1 MATQQAN
8 KQTLPV
14 AFKKLGYSD
23 MVSLDKP
30 FFSLEGSHYYFY
42 IPEVSGSTDTRRIF
56 LSELASKL
64 NQKKI
69 GFSCFYDEKK
79 STTPKSSVGK
89 ISFPG
94 VSTSIVCKYY
104 ESSKKIETNIG
115 LKPSN
120 IIPSIVGKWLTPETI
135 ARNVKTYIKNKQAP
149 KPLSDQINLLLK
161 NSLTTD
167 RDFIIDG
174 EVSEILVP
182 AEFFEVL
189 TAIKMSVLLRNN
201 EVELKKVLKFLDT
214 SKRINYKF
222 SQASPLKINIPVKSN
237 FPLTDYEISFKPD
250 NYDETIKVSVKSK
263 VKSDNTNTLKLDQVF
278 DTVADVG
285 KWFRSLN
292 SSLKREQYAQAQI
305 AFAHLRFST
314 QQSKG
319 SKGKAAT
326 KKRAAI
332 PPKPAEKYAGKV
344 KVGLVVSVD

>member
-1 MATQQAN
+1 M
-8 KQTLPV
+8 
-14 AFKKLGYSD
+14 LG
-23 MVSLDKP
+23 
-30 FFSLEGSHYYFY
+30 
-42 IPEVSGSTDTRRIF
+42 
-56 LSELASKL
+56 
-64 NQKKI
+64 
-69 GFSCFYDEKK
+69 
-79 STTPKSSVGK
+79 
-89 ISFPG
+89 
-94 VSTSIVCKYY
+94 
-104 ESSKKIETNIG
+104 
-115 LKPSN
+115 
-120 IIPSIVGKWLTPETI
+120 SIVGKWLTPETI

-278 DTVADVG
+278 DTVAVLTQGRNQSEVLLYDIYLEAFTYSNMG
-285 KWFRSLN
+285 
-292 SSLKREQYAQAQI
+292 YAAVLTLSFLAVI
-305 AFAHLRFST
+305 
-314 QQSKG
+314 
-319 SKGKAAT
+319 
-326 KKRAAI
+326 
-332 PPKPAEKYAGKV
+332 
-344 KVGLVVSVD
+344 VGLSTWQAKYIDRKVHYT